1 MDRELLCS
9 PPDGYHAGCYDC
21 EAQYLPVDIQKS
33 GELMYSG
40 QFTDE
45 EAKKHIKTL
54 LDIIKAARTTLSQ
67 TLKTHGD
74 LILNR
79 WSKKSKEKRAALLT
93 STTLLGAAA
102 AGNDGPDP
110 LDRWI
115 RSNGM
120 TWNGARWM
128 VLKPFAE
135 DRMRLLSLLHLRTTY
150 PPSAWGLVDTR
161 ESMASFGHPDPT
173 VSQLY
178 FNANCVKMFGEKEY
192 GELVEWNDTMCHSWA
207 YAGFPRA
214 FFTITIQKDILA
226 FLAEMAMQLVQD
238 TAGTGDQKWAALVS
252 NGFRASGGEALWGSY
267 TTPAFAPPAFR
278 GFDATAMLSK
288 AQARLNVCLDDIWL
302 MQTDPAFMLY
312 IIRDRKASTI
322 HSTDDAASVSA
333 RWEQLAW
340 EFIQDIIARVSVWHI
355 VTRARE
361 QVKATLD
368 SLGNEAKVGYPLPPE
383 ADRILGELG
392 RELGLDCSRF
402 KAYEAGGS
410 IRHTE
415 LMRMDTM
422 KSEDRLAYLIYRLQE
437 GVSNGSIHLSVN
449 FDMLELE
456 LLSQGPASLMD
467 KRMLDQ
473 LSDITTLHEL
483 RQMWLWNQMGQGTF
497 DVELAKKTPA
507 EFHEHVVGGSLQ
519 RAARFEPRTIARIAR
534 LLRAFAETP
543 WPKSKG
549 RKDLAWLYAATESRN
564 KLAAFWD
571 ALREELRQAQVA
583 AGLNME
589 RSALGTFDF
598 DSEPEHLAYLEHE
611 RAECEEASRLAEAN
625 ALAALQR
632 LSVAHDDD
640 AIWSASS
647 ESGPVRRKQTKAK
660 ASRARGSCEDEGANE
675 ATASSA
681 NDTTSSSE
689 DEASSTKAPIFVKQD
704 SISTFH
710 KMFRSDSAEG
720 GGVRWSQFVQAFE
733 DAGFTP
739 TTGGGGGSSVSFS
752 SDVGTIVFHRPHPD
766 PVIDPVML
774 HGMGRRMRRR
784 FGWCRERFLVR
795 PKDV

>member
-1 MDRELLCS
+1 MDHELLCR

-33 GELMYSG
+33 GESMYSG

-79 WSKKSKEKRAALLT
+79 WSKKSKEKRAALLS
-93 STTLLGAAA
+93 STTLLGVAA

-128 VLKPFAE
+128 ALKPFAE
-135 DRMRLLSLLHLRTTY
+135 DRMRLLSLLYLRTTY
-150 PPSAWGLVDTR
+150 PPSAWGLVNTR

-173 VSQLY
+173 
-178 FNANCVKMFGEKEY
+178 
-192 GELVEWNDTMCHSWA
+192 
-207 YAGFPRA
+207 
-214 FFTITIQKDILA
+214 
-226 FLAEMAMQLVQD
+226 
-238 TAGTGDQKWAALVS
+238 
-252 NGFRASGGEALWGSY
+252 
-267 TTPAFAPPAFR
+267 
-278 GFDATAMLSK
+278 
-288 AQARLNVCLDDIWL
+288 
-302 MQTDPAFMLY
+302 
-312 IIRDRKASTI
+312 
-322 HSTDDAASVSA
+322 
-333 RWEQLAW
+333 
-340 EFIQDIIARVSVWHI
+340 
-355 VTRARE
+355 
-361 QVKATLD
+361 
-368 SLGNEAKVGYPLPPE
+368 
-383 ADRILGELG
+383 
-392 RELGLDCSRF
+392 SRF
-402 KAYEAGGS
+402 KACEAGGS

-415 LMRMDTM
+415 LMRMDSM

-449 FDMLELE
+449 FDMLERE
-456 LLSQGPASLMD
+456 LLSQGPASLID

-473 LSDITTLHEL
+473 LSDITTLDEL

-543 WPKSKG
+543 WPKCKG

-611 RAECEEASRLAEAN
+611 RAECEETSRLAEAN

-632 LSVAHDDD
+632 LSVAPDDD

-647 ESGPVRRKQTKAK
+647 ESGPIRRKQTKAK
-660 ASRARGSCEDEGANE
+660 ASRARGSCEDESANE
-675 ATASSA
+675 VTASSA
-681 NDTTSSSE
+681 TDTTSSSE
-689 DEASSTKAPIFVKQD
+689 DEACSTTAPIFVKQD

-795 PKDV
+795 PKGD